1 MTDTIT
7 PPDAGR
13 IADTKTPQ
21 ESVPNATAV
30 LVIGILSI
38 IFCWCF
44 GLIGLILGIVGL
56 ILGSNSKKL
65 YAEAPDRFTVSS
77 YKNLNAGYICSLVGT
92 ILSGLY
98 FLIIIISIIFGL
110 AVGQSLLPFLPWE
123 EIFRDF

>member
-7 PPDAGR
+7 PSDSGKIAG
-13 IADTKTPQ
+13 ASTPQ
-21 ESVPNATAV
+21 ETVPNATAV

-65 YAEAPDRFTVSS
+65 YAEDPGRFTVSS

-123 EIFRDF
+123 EIFRNF